1 MEKHITTPI
10 TQKITKD
17 LKSGD
22 YVYITGEMYVA
33 KYTALLRITASI
45 TSFDLFPLPII
56 AFSPKSSSLGAY
68 LSILVAVV
76 GPAEPIG
83 RPSLAGDGPI

>member
-33 KYTALLRITASI
+33 RDAAHKRMIEALDRKEE
-45 TSFDLFPLPII
+45 LPII